1 MKRKPHTPEEIIKK
15 LREAATLGSGQRLGP
30 VGGRIVAEVLV
41 GLLAGDPQSY
51 LRRKPSWTP
60 ILPSAKKG
68 DFTMPDLVRFT
79 LG

>member
-1 MKRKPHTPEEIIKK
+1 VQGGGE
-15 LREAATLGSGQRLGP
+15 RLGR

-51 LRRKPSWTP
+51 LSRKPAWMP
-60 ILPSAKKG
+60 ILPSAATG
-68 DFTMPDLVRFT
+68 DFTMHDLVRFT